1 MQRTSSEKRKQAAG
15 EVLGLISAGALV
27 FVGVVALMGF
37 YLGSGND

>member
-1 MQRTSSEKRKQAAG
+1 MQESSIRKNKPGAG

-37 YLGSGND
+37 YLGSGDD